1 MISIIED
8 GRPGWENILSRAFT
22 KTGHAYRIGI
32 TGPPGAGKS
41 SLTNLLVKLFT
52 SKNLKTAVIAVDP
65 TSPFTGGALLGD
77 RVRMRDITSLGD
89 TYIRSMASR
98 GSLGGLSRKT
108 VDAADIID
116 AAGFDIII
124 LETVGVGQSEL
135 DIARL
140 ADCTIVTLV
149 PESGDSIQAMKAG
162 LMEIA
167 DLFVLNKCD
176 RPGSDSAYSSLKTI
190 LSIAGKEIPVIKTI
204 ASTNG
209 GITELAEE
217 ILKLKESQFAGGV
230 ILKKRKENYNIRIR
244 QIISEKLS
252 ERLWTSGREQYLRN
266 SLENLIVDKLSPFE
280 IADRIIK
287 QFENELK

>member
-1 MISIIED
+1 
-8 GRPGWENILSRAFT
+8 
-22 KTGHAYRIGI
+22 
-32 TGPPGAGKS
+32 
-41 SLTNLLVKLFT
+41 
-52 SKNLKTAVIAVDP
+52 
-65 TSPFTGGALLGD
+65 
-77 RVRMRDITSLGD
+77 MRDITSLGD

-190 LSIAGKEIPVIKTI
+190 LSIAGKEIPVLKTV

-217 ILKLKESQFAGGV
+217 ILKLKESQFAGA
-230 ILKKRKENYNIRIR
+230 LY
-244 QIISEKLS
+244 
-252 ERLWTSGREQYLRN
+252 
-266 SLENLIVDKLSPFE
+266 
-280 IADRIIK
+280 
-287 QFENELK
+287 

>member
-8 GRPGWENILSRAFT
+8 GRPGWEDILSRSFAQ
-22 KTGHAYRIGI
+22 TGHAYRIGI

-52 SKNLKTAVIAVDP
+52 LKNLKTAVIAVDP

-77 RVRMRDITSLGD
+77 RVRMRDISSLEN
-89 TYIRSMASR
+89 TFIRSMASR

-190 LSIAGKEIPVIKTI
+190 LSIAGKEIPVLKTV
-204 ASTNG
+204 ASTND

-217 ILKLKESQFAGGV
+217 ILKLKEAQFTNGA

-252 ERLWTSGREQYLRN
+252 ERLWTSGRELYLRN

-287 QFENELK
+287 QFENDLK